1 MIDVRNID
9 HDEIKNIMSQV
20 LNTCVTVE
28 VFNGDG
34 CSSDFRVSK
43 FKFSKHNVNVS
54 IVVRHQASPICADVA
69 AYAQS
74 PGETLWDSL
83 DVVMRLEDMA
93 DAIKLIRYVHDVD
106 DVDDEAH
113 EYAANLADFGGD
125 PDKIPDHASNADALR
140 TLISKLRSDINS
152 VEFKAYSESYRTGYL
167 ECLDDMEA
175 LLPEHAPEDRPLYV
189 FGDPSNVK
197 LPKMKMEVTPIV
209 DGVIQ
214 KDKTRTYDIEGDKA

>member
-1 MIDVRNID
+1 MTDVRHIN
-9 HDEIKNIMSQV
+9 HDEIKNTMSQV
-20 LNTCVTVE
+20 LNTDVIVDI
-28 VFNGDG
+28 FNNEIIPLQ
-34 CSSDFRVSK
+34 CHVSK
-43 FKFSKHNVNVS
+43 FKFSKYNVNVS
-54 IVVRHQASPICADVA
+54 IVVRHVANSVSADVA

-74 PGETLWDSL
+74 PGDTLWDSL
-83 DVVMRLEDMA
+83 DVVMRVEDMA
-93 DAIKLIRYVHDVD
+93 DSAKLIRYVH

-125 PDKIPDHASNADALR
+125 PDKISDHASNADALR
-140 TLISKLRSDINS
+140 TLISKLRSDTNS

-175 LLPEHAPEDRPLYV
+175 MLPEHAPEDRPLYI

-214 KDKTRTYDIEGDKA
+214 KDKTQTYNIGGYKA